1 MEEGVIGGRY
11 PQMCNSFL
19 YVLCEDG
26 FQNGPPVYYD
36 ETVLK
41 CPLHTHTQLHVKL
54 LKSE

>member
-11 PQMCNSFL
+11 PQKWNNFL
-19 YVLCEDG
+19 YVHCG
-26 FQNGPPVYYD
+26 GGYQNGPPVYYD

-41 CPLHTHTQLHVKL
+41 CPPTHTQLHVKL